1 MSGIKIETYFF
12 DGTEQH
18 NDNKKLILVIYDIV
32 SDKRRTKFVK
42 FVEKYGF
49 RVQKSAFEM
58 ILDSSK
64 YNQLIAEIPRHITD
78 EDNVRVYRLPVAGD
92 VSTFG
97 NNITEKEEVIII

>member
-1 MSGIKIETYFF
+1 MSGIKIEKYFF

-78 EDNVRVYRLPVAGD
+78 EDNVRVYRLPVACVCQVG
-92 VSTFG
+92 SA
-97 NNITEKEEVIII
+97 

>member
-1 MSGIKIETYFF
+1 MSGIKIEKYFF

-78 EDNVRVYRLPVAGD
+78 EDNVRVYRLPAAGD

-97 NNITEKEEVIII
+97 SNITEKEEVIII